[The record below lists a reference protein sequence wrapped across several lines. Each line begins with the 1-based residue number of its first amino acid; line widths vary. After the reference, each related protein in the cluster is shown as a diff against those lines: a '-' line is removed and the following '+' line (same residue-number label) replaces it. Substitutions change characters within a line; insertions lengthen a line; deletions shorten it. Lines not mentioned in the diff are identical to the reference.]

1 MPQYKV
7 EFLPC
12 NIVVSPGQG
21 GSDKAAQLIEARINQ
36 WASQGFELDQITQI
50 AVIEPP
56 GCLAGLLGQKATS
69 MEYNVMVFKT
79 SR

>member
-7 EFLPC
+7 EFLPS

-21 GSDKAAQLIEARINQ
+21 GSDKAAQMIEARINQ
-36 WASQGFELDQITQI
+36 WASQGFELDKIAQI

-56 GCLAGLLGQKATS
+56 GCLASLLGQKATS